1 MTENN
6 DFNNI
11 ENDSTISRN
20 EKRFIKGYHTIRDTY
35 ENKTYDFR
43 VDIICNLLNELDEK
57 WIAEFSLR
65 ETLQQELQR
74 VEEENKNLK
83 QDKTNLHRAMSRD
96 RVRYLNENEQ
106 LKEQINELQFNKAKG
121 QQEYQRRLFFDD

>member
-74 VEEENKNLK
+74 VE
-83 QDKTNLHRAMSRD
+83 
-96 RVRYLNENEQ
+96 NENEK
-106 LKEQINELQFNKAKG
+106 LKDEVYDELDNTLTVLTELYEVIPIYSQSKMNSL
-121 QQEYQRRLFFDD
+121 YNRLKSLRDDIK

>member
-74 VEEENKNLK
+74 VE
-83 QDKTNLHRAMSRD
+83 
-96 RVRYLNENEQ
+96 NENEK
-106 LKEQINELQFNKAKG
+106 LKQNCKNYEWYKQYCWIHFHRKQNYMK
-121 QQEYQRRLFFDD
+121 